1 MLASALDVVVSAVIA
16 AGLATFS
23 QLAWVLGPAAACAVA
38 LHQIERLTQGL
49 LVRTFGWRA
58 VLFTGWIGTPI
69 HELSHVAGCLV
80 FMHEIEEVKLFSP
93 DPESGTL
100 GLVRHRAPV
109 GNPWAEMGR
118 FFIGVAPLV
127 GGALALHAA
136 ALWLLPD
143 ESLTRLGAMGAVDG
157 VSARVAFARAYEA
170 AASLLA
176 PAHLASP
183 RFWLFLYL
191 ATCIGSHLAP
201 SLGDLKGAARGALT
215 MLALLLVVNLVAQ
228 GFGGVDPHV
237 VATIASWT
245 TPLVA
250 LLVLAVLLSTIVLAV
265 TLVLTAVVER
275 TRGGEGDH
283 TARFVREHAIRLGVA
298 AAACLAFAI
307 AAGVID
313 LPY

>member
-1 MLASALDVVVSAVIA
+1 MLSSALDVLIA
-16 AGLATFS
+16 AGLATLW
-23 QLAWVLGPAAACAVA
+23 QLAFVLGPAAACAIA

-58 VLFTGWIGTPI
+58 VLLTGWIGTPV
-69 HELSHVAGCLV
+69 HELSHVAACLV

-127 GGALALHAA
+127 GGALALHAL

-143 ESLTRLGAMGAVDG
+143 ESLARLWAMGEIDG
-157 VSARVAFARAYEA
+157 TSARVGFAHATRA
-170 AASLLA
+170 AAALLA
-176 PAHLASP
+176 PAHLVSP

-201 SLGDLKGAARGALT
+201 SLGDLKGAARGAITVLV
-215 MLALLLVVNLVAQ
+215 LLLVTNLVAQ
-228 GFGGVDPHV
+228 SVGGVDVEV
-237 VATIASWT
+237 VLRVASFT

-250 LLVLAVLLSTIVLAV
+250 LLVFA
-265 TLVLTAVVER
+265 LVLTAVVER
-275 TRGGEGDH
+275 ARGGDGGH
-283 TARFVREHAIRLGVA
+283 LRRFVSEHALRLTVA

-307 AAGVID
+307 AAGV
-313 LPY
+313 

>member
-1 MLASALDVVVSAVIA
+1 MLSSVLDVVIA
-16 AGLATFS
+16 AGLATLS

-38 LHQIERLTQGL
+38 LHQIERLTQAL

-58 VLFTGWIGTPI
+58 VLLTGWIGTPI
-69 HELSHVAGCLV
+69 HELSHVATCLV

-100 GLVRHRAPV
+100 GLVRHRAPA

-127 GGALALHAA
+127 GGALALHAV

-143 ESLTRLGAMGAVDG
+143 ESLARLGAMGGVDG
-157 VSARVAFARAYEA
+157 TSARIAFVHAYRAAVA
-170 AASLLA
+170 LLA
-176 PAHLASP
+176 PAHLASA

-201 SLGDLKGAARGALT
+201 SLGDLKGAARGAVT
-215 MLALLLVVNLVAQ
+215 MLALLFIANLVAAC
-228 GFGGVDPHV
+228 FGGVDPFV
-237 VATIASWT
+237 VARVASFT

-250 LLVLAVLLSTIVLAV
+250 LLALAVLLSSVMLSFTLA
-265 TLVLTAVVER
+265 LTAVVER
-275 TRGGEGDH
+275 ARGDDGGH
-283 TARFVREHAIRLGVA
+283 VPRFLREHALRLTVVV
-298 AAACLAFAI
+298 AACLAFAL
-307 AAGVID
+307 AAGAIA
-313 LPY
+313 LPG